1 MATCIGCN
9 KDREART
16 VDLETKLCKMCTLK
30 FKQGK
35 TLVSQAGS
43 GKSVSNGDDDENNDN
58 QNYGEEI

>member
-1 MATCIGCN
+1 
-9 KDREART
+9 
-16 VDLETKLCKMCTLK
+16 MCTLK